1 MVKRVI
7 VFVLLNYLL
16 FFNNCFSQSGW
27 TLLQTGLTDNFTSVH
42 FYSQMYGMAVS
53 SSGKIIKTTN
63 GGLNW
68 TQLNPGISMNFGDIR
83 IISSTNA
90 VAAGRQ
96 VSNNYLKILRTTNSG
111 VSWDSVYSIY
121 NYDTNNNFHN
131 LKFFADTSNFGY
143 VSVSKNNSGSGNYLK
158 TVNGGL
164 NWSTVNQHYMIFW
177 NILDLGMISPIVYFC
192 FSYNIF
198 TYQPPP
204 VLYNEQVE
212 WDKTTNDGSTWVSQ
226 YSSSYN
232 TQSVNYYVNFQA
244 NFYDENT
251 GYITYFNT
259 VSSVY
264 HEVIG
269 RTTNSGQSFS
279 EILIPMNTVS
289 SVFLNSASNIFLTGV
304 STASTPVVAKSTN
317 SGNNWGLTSFPN
329 TVNKI
334 YFLNPNTG
342 WIACNNGQLYKTT
355 DGGIVIVNNITS
367 EAPDNYSLSQNYPNP
382 FNPITKVKFSMLNA
396 GNVKLIV
403 FDVMGREVQT
413 LVNEKLQPGSY
424 ETTFNGTALT
434 SGVYFY
440 KLITDGF
447 TETKRMLMIK

>member
-1 MVKRVI
+1 
-7 VFVLLNYLL
+7 
-16 FFNNCFSQSGW
+16 
-27 TLLQTGLTDNFTSVH
+27 
-42 FYSQMYGMAVS
+42 MYGMAVT

-63 GGLNW
+63 GGMNW
-68 TQLNPGISMNFGDIR
+68 AQLNPGILMNFGDIR
-83 IISSTNA
+83 IISPTNA
-90 VAAGRQ
+90 IAAGRQ
-96 VSNNYLKILRTTNSG
+96 ISNNYLKILRTTNAG
-111 VSWDSVYSIY
+111 VSWDSVYSNY
-121 NYDTNNNFHN
+121 YYDTTANFHN
-131 LKFFADTSNFGY
+131 MKFLADTSNFGF
-143 VSVSKNNSGSGNYLK
+143 VSISKNNSGSGNYLK

-192 FSYNIF
+192 FSYNIY

-204 VLYNEQVE
+204 ILYNEQVE
-212 WDKTTNDGSTWVSQ
+212 WEKTTNDGSTWISQ

-269 RTTNSGQSFS
+269 LTTNSGQSFS

-317 SGNNWGLTSFPN
+317 SGNNWGVTSFPN

-342 WIACNNGQLYKTT
+342 WIACNNGQLYKTI
-355 DGGIVIVNNITS
+355 DGGVLIAKNISS
-367 EAPDNYSLSQNYPNP
+367 EVPDKYSLFQNYPNP
-382 FNPITKVKFSMLNA
+382 FNPTTKIRFAVPESVHAK
-396 GNVKLIV
+396 VIIY
-403 FDVMGREVQT
+403 DVMGREVQT
-413 LVNEKLQPGSY
+413 LVNERLQPGTY
-424 ETTFNGTALT
+424 ETTFDGSTLN

-440 KLITDGF
+440 KLIGGSF
-447 TETKRMLMIK
+447 SETKRMLLIK